1 MLDGNGAVDMSN
13 SGRRLAQRLRAHPLT
28 SVVSGILV
36 IVALYLVYEH
46 RTSPLAML
54 PYLLLLAC
62 PLMHFFMRGGHRRRT
77 SERAENSGGPAGTI
91 GNRLVSREAEGG
103 Q

>member
-1 MLDGNGAVDMSN
+1 MSN
-13 SGRRLAQRLRAHPLT
+13 SRLRLAQRLGAHPLT
-28 SVVSGILV
+28 WVVSGILV

-62 PLMHFFMRGGHRRRT
+62 PLMHLFMHSGHRRRT
-77 SERAENSGGPAGTI
+77 SGHAENSAAPAGTI

>member
-1 MLDGNGAVDMSN
+1 MSN
-13 SGRRLAQRLRAHPLT
+13 SIQSLAQRLRAHPLT
-28 SVVSGILV
+28 SVISGILV

-46 RTSPLAML
+46 RTSPLATL

-62 PLMHFFMRGGHRRRT
+62 PLMHLFMHGGHRRHT
-77 SERAENSGGPAGTI
+77 SKHAENPGGSTGAI

>member
-1 MLDGNGAVDMSN
+1 MSN
-13 SGRRLAQRLRAHPLT
+13 FRQRFAQRLRARPLI
-28 SVVSGILV
+28 SVVSGVLF
-36 IVALYLVYEH
+36 IVALYLAYQH

-54 PYLLLLAC
+54 PYLILLAC
-62 PLMHFFMRGGHRRRT
+62 PLMHLIMHGGHRRRT
-77 SERAENSGGPAGTI
+77 SGHAEHSGGPAGTI

>member
-1 MLDGNGAVDMSN
+1 MSN
-13 SGRRLAQRLRAHPLT
+13 SRQSLAKRLRAHPLT
-28 SVVSGILV
+28 SIVSGILV

-62 PLMHFFMRGGHRRRT
+62 PLMHLFMHGGH
-77 SERAENSGGPAGTI
+77 
-91 GNRLVSREAEGG
+91 RLVSREAEGG

>member
-1 MLDGNGAVDMSN
+1 MS
-13 SGRRLAQRLRAHPLT
+13 SSRQSLAQRLRAHPLT
-28 SVVSGILV
+28 SIVSGILV

-54 PYLLLLAC
+54 PYLFLLAC
-62 PLMHFFMRGGHRRRT
+62 PLMHLFMHGGHRRRT
-77 SERAENSGGPAGTI
+77 SERRENSAAPAGTI